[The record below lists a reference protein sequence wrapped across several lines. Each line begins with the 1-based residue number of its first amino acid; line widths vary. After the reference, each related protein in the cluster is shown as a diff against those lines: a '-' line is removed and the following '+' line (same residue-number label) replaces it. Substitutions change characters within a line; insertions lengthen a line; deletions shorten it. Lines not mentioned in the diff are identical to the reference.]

1 MVECVLVRHLVAG
14 STPVYSAEVYIE
26 YYVLRSI
33 YSNSRTAANR
43 RIYSRHYQ
51 VYLKQPEND
60 ELQALKDKFTMP
72 YVYYVG
78 PDTLLV

>member
-1 MVECVLVRHLVAG
+1 
-14 STPVYSAEVYIE
+14 
-26 YYVLRSI
+26 VLRSI